1 MFSNGVPVQ
10 SLTLDQFKATVR
22 AGGVTGVTLTAQG
35 SGFFMKIATRSGQEP
50 VVLAKARSSEPRRFG
65 SPISAMLVLKEIGIR
80 SAKMDFA
87 QWDPDQKEVAN
98 REVQKQAMRAAHRAA
113 AEQKA
118 LAADLLA
125 AMDDP
130 RPSLSTDEVLLRFE
144 GDVDDEAADA
154 ARPGA
159 R

>member
-1 MFSNGVPVQ
+1 MQ

-35 SGFFMKIATRSGQEP
+35 SGFFMKIATRAGQEP

-65 SPISAMLVLKEIGIR
+65 SPTSAMLVLKEIGIR
-80 SAKMDFA
+80 SAKMDFT

-98 REVQKQAMRAAHRAA
+98 REVQKLAMRAAHKAA

-125 AMDDP
+125 AIDDP
-130 RPSLSTDEVLLRFE
+130 RPSLSTEEVLRQFDRDL
-144 GDVDDEAADA
+144 DDDAADA
-154 ARPGA
+154 TRTGA

>member
-1 MFSNGVPVQ
+1 MQ

-35 SGFFMKIATRSGQEP
+35 SGFFIKIATRAGQEP
-50 VVLAKARSSEPRRFG
+50 VVLAKARSTEPRRFG
-65 SPISAMLVLKEIGIR
+65 SPTSAMLVLKEIGIR
-80 SAKMDFA
+80 SARMDFA

-98 REVQKQAMRAAHRAA
+98 REVQKLAMRAAHKAA

-125 AMDDP
+125 AINDP
-130 RPSLSTDEVLLRFE
+130 RPSLSTQEVLRQFDQDLDDDTSNAPRT
-144 GDVDDEAADA
+144 DV
-154 ARPGA
+154 R
-159 R
+159 